1 MQKGFFKSLI
11 PVICL
16 GCLILSGCTTAI
28 EGVERPEKI
37 LSKRKVVYDR
47 ETYTNLAELW
57 MKYNDTFPSEDAYAN
72 WMYAARYAGD
82 PDYSSLLNRGLKK
95 YPSNPT
101 VLYLAGLEKHGCE
114 GNIEGRLLL
123 EKSAELDPAYD
134 DPWYALA
141 ANYMTEGEFE
151 QFDVALRRLLELGA
165 IQEDVMDY
173 NYNMLASLEKDAIL
187 ITNGDND
194 TYPGWILTR
203 ILKYRP
209 DVRIV
214 NRSLLNTDWYP
225 IKLIEKDGLPNF
237 ITSNGLG
244 YLREGILALMKKEKN
259 KIPPSGPFGDTL
271 IVRIIDTAEKVD
283 RPVYFAATLYSTDT
297 IDRYLEKG
305 KCFGL
310 VTLVTES
317 DKSHE
322 KQIMTQIDVWLNEF
336 RTGGLDSWGLKYSDE
351 GENRRRMSANYAFGM
366 LQMMDDIAKFNPASR
381 GKMFKWYIE
390 HIEELIPPKYSEKVN
405 AEWCKIEGVREIE
418 EWRRQKGL

>member
-1 MQKGFFKSLI
+1 MQKGFFRSLI

-16 GCLILSGCTTAI
+16 GCLVLSGCSTAI
-28 EGVERPEKI
+28 EGVERPERI
-37 LSKRKVVYDR
+37 LSKRKVIYDR
-47 ETYTNLAELW
+47 ETYAGLAQLW
-57 MKYNDTFPSEDAYAN
+57 RKYNDAFPSEDAYAN

-82 PDYSSLLNRGLKK
+82 TDYSSLLSRGLNK

-101 VLYLAGLEKHGCE
+101 ILYLAGLEKHGCQ
-114 GNIEGRLLL
+114 GNIEGLVLL

-141 ANYMTEGEFE
+141 TDYLAEGQYE

-165 IQEDVMDY
+165 IHEDVMDY

-225 IKLIEKDGLPNF
+225 IQLIEKDGVPNF
-237 ITSNGLG
+237 ITSNGLE
-244 YLREGILALMKKEKN
+244 YLREGILELIKKEKN
-259 KIPPSGPFGDTL
+259 KIPPGGPFGDTL
-271 IVRIIDTAEKVD
+271 IVRIIDTAEKVN
-283 RPVYFAATLYSTDT
+283 RPVYFAATLYSSAT
-297 IDRYLEKG
+297 IERYLEKG
-305 KCFGL
+305 KPFGL

-317 DKSHE
+317 GRSHK
-322 KQIMTQIDVWLNEF
+322 KQVITQIDTWLNEF
-336 RTGGLDSWGLKYSDE
+336 RTGGLDSWNLKYSDE

-366 LQMMDDIAKFNPASR
+366 LQMMEDIAKYDPASR
-381 GKMFKWYIE
+381 TKLFDWYLV
-390 HIEELIPPKYSEKVN
+390 HLEELIPPKYSEKVN
-405 AEWCKIEGVREIE
+405 DEWVKIEGVPEIDR
-418 EWRRQKGL
+418 WRREKGL